1 MYVFK
6 FENKGDMLTKKL
18 ANYKMK
24 NKKKLLR
31 NLVLF
36 LILILLTFFVIF
48 KDQNPIQILKAL
60 VKAQK
65 GYIIVAIGFMC
76 FYLICEAINI
86 GRTLKA
92 LGEKSN
98 FLQNIKYSLIGFF
111 FSSITPAAS
120 GGQPMQIY
128 YMHKD
133 KITVANSTLAL
144 LINLTCMQ
152 IVTISLALVSFI
164 FNYQYM
170 NKLLIGFFIIGIL
183 INMVIKILRF
193 FKIKNIESKKEKI
206 ENELSKYQTSSTY
219 IKNNKIVILKTLLI
233 SYIQFLAYYSISYWV
248 YRSFGLSQYNIFEIT
263 SMQSV
268 LFATVSGIPSPGA
281 VGVSEGGFLA
291 IYKNIYPEKM
301 INGAMLL
308 NRGVSFYLFVIISAV
323 VVIVSS
329 IKDKKELKQEE
340 NNELKEEKEE
350 L

>member
-1 MYVFK
+1 MS
-6 FENKGDMLTKKL
+6 
-18 ANYKMK
+18 
-24 NKKKLLR
+24 
-31 NLVLF
+31 
-36 LILILLTFFVIF
+36 
-48 KDQNPIQILKAL
+48 
-60 VKAQK
+60 
-65 GYIIVAIGFMC
+65 II
-76 FYLICEAINI
+76 
-86 GRTLKA
+86 
-92 LGEKSN
+92 S
-98 FLQNIKYSLIGFF
+98 
-111 FSSITPAAS
+111 
-120 GGQPMQIY
+120 
-128 YMHKD
+128 
-133 KITVANSTLAL
+133 
-144 LINLTCMQ
+144 
-152 IVTISLALVSFI
+152 
-164 FNYQYM
+164 
-170 NKLLIGFFIIGIL
+170 
-183 INMVIKILRF
+183 
-193 FKIKNIESKKEKI
+193 
-206 ENELSKYQTSSTY
+206 
-219 IKNNKIVILKTLLI
+219 ILKTLLI